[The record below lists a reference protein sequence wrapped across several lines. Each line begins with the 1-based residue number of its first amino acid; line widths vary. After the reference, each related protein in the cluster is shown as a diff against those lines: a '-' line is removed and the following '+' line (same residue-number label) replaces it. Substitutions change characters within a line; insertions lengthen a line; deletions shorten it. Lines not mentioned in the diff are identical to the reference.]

1 MQSARGVSGAIL
13 IATIIV
19 FLAVPSGANLVYSN
33 FGSGIPGGGYGIGTY
48 GPGNYAYASSFSVT
62 GTESYTL
69 DRIELAAALS
79 FGLNQL
85 NVSLMADAA
94 GLPGTVLE
102 SFSFTD
108 QMPPHGDPDTV
119 VGVSAT
125 NPLLTAGST
134 YWLAAFAPN
143 DTGAVWWCTSPEVYG
158 SNANSVDGG
167 SWYAE
172 TTCMPAFEIS
182 GTPVATVVPVPGAML
197 LTSLGLGMIGWV
209 HRRRA
214 A

>member
-1 MQSARGVSGAIL
+1 MQSVRGVSGVIL
-13 IATIIV
+13 IATIVV
-19 FLAVPSGANLVYSN
+19 FLAAPSGANLVYSN
-33 FGSGIPGGGYGIGTY
+33 FGSGTPGGGYAIGAY
-48 GPGNYAYASSFSVT
+48 APGNYAHASSFSVT

-69 DRIELAAALS
+69 DRIELAATLMY
-79 FGLNQL
+79 GPNQL

-108 QMPPHGDPDTV
+108 QMPPQGSLDTV

-134 YWLAAFAPN
+134 YWLAAFAP
-143 DTGAVWWCTSPEVYG
+143 DTTGAAWWCTSPEVYG
-158 SNANSVDGG
+158 SNADSFNGG
-167 SWYAE
+167 PWSAK
-172 TTCMPAFEIS
+172 TDCMPAFEIS
-182 GTPVATVVPVPGAML
+182 GTPVATVVPVPGAAL